1 MEYDFN
7 ANESGNDINDQSAES
22 EGDSITIDNNDY
34 EDYSDEESPEK
45 QEQEEKQGS
54 QAKTKKNPTQHSQ
67 KSKKKN
73 IRGQKSQNSQQI
85 EKVRKKENQAS
96 NHDEEYQ
103 DDEDG
108 PLKAELQEK
117 LQKVFL
123 NYSKFNIQEENF
135 ILSHQY
141 FMKMMRDCGLLRE
154 KYEKPREDTL
164 TAEQI
169 DITLKKVCPKSASL
183 NTQQFIDFFVTLAQR
198 LYPNDFNKAPRLTV
212 SRIVGQFLDPIVEYI
227 NEDNEGKFRYNKVE
241 QSILNTAAE
250 GVDEKTEKIMKR
262 MYPGLLNAYKLY
274 FPQEYNYKG
283 ITKEKIIKESLK
295 SLTNFNIDFDLCTP
309 FLTREKLAIY
319 YNCIYLLKEK
329 NLVFKDK
336 KRKNEGE
343 NEEEE
348 EEENEEGKIFTF
360 DKFAFYLLCLAND
373 VIPEDQFPKQWEKVS
388 RLIKYLSDS
397 NGEETMIKK
406 FGAKITDDK
415 GIYLDDQLIN
425 ELIKEEEEAKRLQ
438 KQKESPDG
446 VLSEEE
452 KMIVQ
457 KVFLAHANKDKMT
470 QGKLTITPYFNVLK
484 DLGIFDIE
492 KENGELVNRKDAE
505 MALTQVS
512 RKKNVNKIPNGSYRN
527 YNALE
532 RNINKVISKLDY
544 DMFITSLQELSLRI
558 YPSLKKNEAFEK
570 LMHEQ
575 INISNLDVDSD
586 NDKIIETYNN
596 IIQMGENDFIT
607 ILNEFK
613 PIFKEIFDNYKDLH
627 KNTISWQNYLI
638 FCKDFNVISNTLNL
652 TDCNAIFSGL
662 SKKYTQEK
670 GIPDTGLID
679 FNYFF
684 YSIGIFALKADNGE
698 EDENNL
704 ISLLLAMQPSCGI
717 QNPRDNGKGMYITYQ
732 NKFRD
737 KLRELKKIYPSYFN
751 NGEPDEIKVTSFNKI
766 FSM

>member
-1 MEYDFN
+1 MEYDSN
-7 ANESGNDINDQSAES
+7 ANESGNDQSLES

-34 EDYSDEESPEK
+34 EDYSDEYNPEENK
-45 QEQEEKQGS
+45 NQGGGG
-54 QAKTKKNPTQHSQ
+54 QNKLKKNKNQ

-73 IRGQKSQNSQQI
+73 SPKNKKSQQV
-85 EKVRKKENQAS
+85 EKKKTKAIQDDDEY
-96 NHDEEYQ
+96 HDE
-103 DDEDG
+103 DE
-108 PLKAELQEK
+108 PLKEELQEK
-117 LQKVFL
+117 LYKVFL

-154 KYEKPREDTL
+154 KYEKPKENTL

-183 NTQQFIDFFVTLAQR
+183 NLQQFIDFFVTLAQR
-198 LYPNDFNKAPRLTV
+198 LYPNDFNKAPRNTV
-212 SRIVGQFLDPIVEYI
+212 TQIVGHFLDPIVEYI
-227 NEDNEGKFRYNKVE
+227 NLDQEGKFRYNKVE
-241 QSILNTAAE
+241 QSILSTVDE
-250 GVDEKTEKIMKR
+250 GVDEKTEKIMKSI
-262 MYPGLLNAYKLY
+262 YPGLLNAYKLY

-283 ITKEKIIKESLK
+283 IPKEKIIKESLK

-336 KRKNEGE
+336 KKKNDNEN
-343 NEEEE
+343 NEEVNEE
-348 EEENEEGKIFTF
+348 EEGKIFTF

-373 VIPEDQFPKQWEKVS
+373 VIPDDQFPKQWQKVS

-415 GIYLDDQLIN
+415 GIYLDDQLIK
-425 ELIKEEEEAKRLQ
+425 ELIKEDEEAKRLQ
-438 KQKESPDG
+438 IEKENPDG
-446 VLSEEE
+446 VLSDEE
-452 KMIVQ
+452 KNIIE
-457 KVFLAHANKDKMT
+457 KIFLSQANKDKMT
-470 QGKLTITPYFNVLK
+470 QGKLTITPYFNILK

-512 RKKNVNKIPNGSYRN
+512 RKKNINNGPNSTYRSHN
-527 YNALE
+527 SLE
-532 RNINKVISKLDY
+532 KNINKVISKLDF

-575 INISNLDVDSD
+575 INIGGLDINSD
-586 NDKIIETYNN
+586 NDKIIEIYNE
-596 IIQMGENDFIT
+596 IIQRGESENDFT
-607 ILNEFK
+607 DILNEFK
-613 PIFKEIFDNYKDLH
+613 PIFKEIFDNYKDMH
-627 KNTISWQNYLI
+627 KDTISWQNYLI
-638 FCKDFNVISNTLNL
+638 FCKDFNVISNNINL
-652 TDCNAIFSGL
+652 TDCNLVFNGL
-662 SKKYTQEK
+662 SKKYTK
-670 GIPDTGLID
+670 DKAIPDTGLID

-684 YSIGIFALKADNGE
+684 YSIGIFALQANNGE

-704 ISLLLAMQPSCGI
+704 ISLLLAMQPSIGI
-717 QNPRDNGKGMYITYQ
+717 QRPRDNGKGMYITYQ

-751 NGEPDEIKVTSFNKI
+751 KGEPDEIKITSFNKI
-766 FSM
+766 FSI

>member
-1 MEYDFN
+1 MDYDSN
-7 ANESGNDINDQSAES
+7 ANESGNDQSLES

-34 EDYSDEESPEK
+34 EDYSDEYNPEEN
-45 QEQEEKQGS
+45 QNQGGGQNKS
-54 QAKTKKNPTQHSQ
+54 KKNQNQ

-73 IRGQKSQNSQQI
+73 APKNKKSQQV
-85 EKVRKKENQAS
+85 EKKKTKAIQDDDEY
-96 NHDEEYQ
+96 HDE
-103 DDEDG
+103 DE

-117 LQKVFL
+117 LYKVFL

-154 KYEKPREDTL
+154 KYEKPKENTL

-183 NTQQFIDFFVTLAQR
+183 NLQQFIDFFVTLAQR
-198 LYPNDFNKAPRLTV
+198 LYPNDFNKAPRNTV
-212 SRIVGQFLDPIVEYI
+212 TQIVGHFLDPIVEYI
-227 NEDNEGKFRYNKVE
+227 NLDQEGKFRYNKVE
-241 QSILNTAAE
+241 QSILSTVDE
-250 GVDEKTEKIMKR
+250 GVDEKTEKIMKSI
-262 MYPGLLNAYKLY
+262 YPGLLNAYKLY

-283 ITKEKIIKESLK
+283 IPKEKIIKESLK

-309 FLTREKLAIY
+309 FLTREKLAVY

-336 KRKNEGE
+336 KKKNDNEN
-343 NEEEE
+343 NEEVNEE
-348 EEENEEGKIFTF
+348 EEGKIFTF

-373 VIPEDQFPKQWEKVS
+373 VIPDDQFPKQWQKVS

-415 GIYLDDQLIN
+415 GIYLDDQLIK
-425 ELIKEEEEAKRLQ
+425 ELIKEDEEAKRLQ
-438 KQKESPDG
+438 IEKENPDG
-446 VLSEEE
+446 VLSDEE
-452 KMIVQ
+452 KNIIE
-457 KVFLAHANKDKMT
+457 KIFLSQANKDKMT
-470 QGKLTITPYFNVLK
+470 QGKLTITPYFNILK

-512 RKKNVNKIPNGSYRN
+512 RKKNINNGPNSTYRSHN
-527 YNALE
+527 SLE
-532 RNINKVISKLDY
+532 KNINKVISKLDF

-575 INISNLDVDSD
+575 INIGGLDINSD
-586 NDKIIETYNN
+586 NDKIIEIYNE
-596 IIQMGENDFIT
+596 IIQRGESENDFT
-607 ILNEFK
+607 DILNEFK
-613 PIFKEIFDNYKDLH
+613 PIFKEIFDNYKDMH
-627 KNTISWQNYLI
+627 KDTISWQNYLI
-638 FCKDFNVISNTLNL
+638 FCKDFNIISNNINL
-652 TDCNAIFSGL
+652 TDCNLVFNGL
-662 SKKYTQEK
+662 SKKYTK
-670 GIPDTGLID
+670 DKAIPDTGLID

-684 YSIGIFALKADNGE
+684 YSIGIFALQANNGE

-704 ISLLLAMQPSCGI
+704 ISLLLAMQPSIGI
-717 QNPRDNGKGMYITYQ
+717 QRPRDNGKGMYITYQ

-751 NGEPDEIKVTSFNKI
+751 KGEPDEIKITSFNKI

>member
-7 ANESGNDINDQSAES
+7 ANMSGNDQSIES

-34 EDYSDEESPEK
+34 EDYTDEIN
-45 QEQEEKQGS
+45 QEENNNQGN
-54 QAKTKKNPTQHSQ
+54 QI
-67 KSKKKN
+67 KSKKGQNQKGKKKN
-73 IRGQKSQNSQQI
+73 GHKQKNKKSQQGEKSQKNNKGMQLDNNDD
-85 EKVRKKENQAS
+85 EY
-96 NHDEEYQ
+96 HDE
-103 DDEDG
+103 DE

-117 LQKVFL
+117 LHKVFL

-154 KYEKPREDTL
+154 KYEKPKDNTL

-198 LYPNDFNKAPRLTV
+198 LYPNEFNKAPRNTV
-212 SRIVGQFLDPIVEYI
+212 QQIVDHFLDPIVEYI
-227 NEDNEGKFRYNKVE
+227 NEDQEGKFRYNKVE
-241 QSILNTAAE
+241 QSIQTTAGE
-250 GVDEKTEKIMKR
+250 GIDEKTDKIMKS

-283 ITKEKIIKESLK
+283 IPKEKIIKESLK

-319 YNCIYLLKEK
+319 YNCIYFLKQK
-329 NLVFKDK
+329 NLVFNDK
-336 KRKNEGE
+336 KKKNENNE
-343 NEEEE
+343 EDEEEE
-348 EEENEEGKIFTF
+348 TEGKIFTF

-373 VIPEDQFPKQWEKVS
+373 VIPDDQFPKQWQKVS

-415 GIYLDDQLIN
+415 GIYLDDQLIK
-425 ELIKEEEEAKRLQ
+425 ELIKEDEEAKRLQ
-438 KQKESPDG
+438 IQKESPDG
-446 VLSEEE
+446 VLSNEE
-452 KMIVQ
+452 KNIIE
-457 KVFLAHANKDKMT
+457 KLFLNQANKDKMT
-470 QGKLTITPYFNVLK
+470 QGKLTITPYFNILK
-484 DLGIFDIE
+484 ELGIFDIE

-512 RKKNVNKIPNGSYRN
+512 RKKNINSMPNATYRN
-527 YNALE
+527 HNSLE
-532 RNINKVISKLDY
+532 RNTNKVISKLDF
-544 DMFITSLQELSLRI
+544 DMFIKSLQELSVRI

-575 INISNLDVDSD
+575 INLSGLDITSD
-586 NDKIIETYNN
+586 NDKIIETYNE
-596 IIQMGENDFIT
+596 IIQREETENDFT
-607 ILNEFK
+607 DILDEFK
-613 PIFKEIFDNYKDLH
+613 PIFKEIFDNYKDMH
-627 KNTISWQNYLI
+627 KDTISWQNFLI
-638 FCKDFNVISNTLNL
+638 FCKDFNIISNNINL
-652 TDCNAIFSGL
+652 TDCNSVFSGL
-662 SKKYTQEK
+662 SKKYTKDK
-670 GIPDTGLID
+670 GMPDTGLID
-679 FNYFF
+679 FNFFF
-684 YSIGIFALKADNGE
+684 YSIGIFALKANNGE

-704 ISLLLAMQPSCGI
+704 ISLLLAMLPSIGI
-717 QNPRDNGKGMYITYQ
+717 QRPRDNGKGMYITYQ
-732 NKFRD
+732 NKLRD
-737 KLRELKKIYPSYFN
+737 KLRELKKIYPTYFN

>member
-7 ANESGNDINDQSAES
+7 ANMSGNDQSIES

-34 EDYSDEESPEK
+34 EDYTDEIN
-45 QEQEEKQGS
+45 QEENNNQGN
-54 QAKTKKNPTQHSQ
+54 QI
-67 KSKKKN
+67 KSKKGQNQKGKKKN
-73 IRGQKSQNSQQI
+73 GHKQKNKKSQQGEKSQKNNKGMQLDNNDD
-85 EKVRKKENQAS
+85 EY
-96 NHDEEYQ
+96 HDE
-103 DDEDG
+103 DE

-117 LQKVFL
+117 LHKVFL

-154 KYEKPREDTL
+154 KYEKPKDNTL

-198 LYPNDFNKAPRLTV
+198 LYPNEFNKAPRN
-212 SRIVGQFLDPIVEYI
+212 IVQQIVDHFLDPIVEYI
-227 NEDNEGKFRYNKVE
+227 NEDQEGKFRYNKVE
-241 QSILNTAAE
+241 QSIQTTAGE
-250 GVDEKTEKIMKR
+250 GIDEKTDKIMKS

-283 ITKEKIIKESLK
+283 IPKEKIIKESLK

-319 YNCIYLLKEK
+319 YNCIYFLKQK
-329 NLVFKDK
+329 NLVFSDK
-336 KRKNEGE
+336 KKKNENNE
-343 NEEEE
+343 EDEEEE
-348 EEENEEGKIFTF
+348 TEGKIFTF

-373 VIPEDQFPKQWEKVS
+373 VIPDDQFPKQWQKVS

-415 GIYLDDQLIN
+415 GIYLDDQLIK
-425 ELIKEEEEAKRLQ
+425 ELIKEDEEAKRLQ
-438 KQKESPDG
+438 IQKESPDG
-446 VLSEEE
+446 VLSNEE
-452 KMIVQ
+452 KNIIE
-457 KVFLAHANKDKMT
+457 KLFLNQANKDKMT
-470 QGKLTITPYFNVLK
+470 QGKLTITPYFNILK
-484 DLGIFDIE
+484 ELGIFDIE

-512 RKKNVNKIPNGSYRN
+512 RKKNINSMPNATYRN
-527 YNALE
+527 HNSLE
-532 RNINKVISKLDY
+532 RNTNKVISKLDF
-544 DMFITSLQELSLRI
+544 DMFIKSLQELSVRI

-575 INISNLDVDSD
+575 INLSGLDITSD
-586 NDKIIETYNN
+586 NDKIIETYNE
-596 IIQMGENDFIT
+596 IIQREETENDFT
-607 ILNEFK
+607 DILDEFK
-613 PIFKEIFDNYKDLH
+613 PIFKEIFDNYKDMH
-627 KNTISWQNYLI
+627 KDTISWQNFLI
-638 FCKDFNVISNTLNL
+638 FCKDFNIISNNINL
-652 TDCNAIFSGL
+652 TDCNSVFSGL
-662 SKKYTQEK
+662 SKKYTKDK
-670 GIPDTGLID
+670 GMPDTGLID
-679 FNYFF
+679 FNFFF
-684 YSIGIFALKADNGE
+684 YSIGIFALKANNGE

-704 ISLLLAMQPSCGI
+704 ISLLLAMLPSIGI
-717 QNPRDNGKGMYITYQ
+717 QRPRDNGKGMYITYQ
-732 NKFRD
+732 NKLRD
-737 KLRELKKIYPSYFN
+737 KLRELKKIYPTYFN

>member
-7 ANESGNDINDQSAES
+7 ANMSGNDQSIES

-34 EDYSDEESPEK
+34 EDYTDEIN
-45 QEQEEKQGS
+45 QEENNNQGN
-54 QAKTKKNPTQHSQ
+54 QI
-67 KSKKKN
+67 KSKKGQNQKGKKKN
-73 IRGQKSQNSQQI
+73 GHKQNNKKSQQGEKSQKNNKGMQLDNNDD
-85 EKVRKKENQAS
+85 EY
-96 NHDEEYQ
+96 HDE
-103 DDEDG
+103 DE

-117 LQKVFL
+117 LHKVFL

-154 KYEKPREDTL
+154 KYEKPKDNTL

-198 LYPNDFNKAPRLTV
+198 LYPNEFNKAPRNTV
-212 SRIVGQFLDPIVEYI
+212 QQIVDHFLDPIVEYI
-227 NEDNEGKFRYNKVE
+227 NEDQEGKFRYNKVE
-241 QSILNTAAE
+241 QSIQTTAGE
-250 GVDEKTEKIMKR
+250 GIDEKTDKIMKS

-283 ITKEKIIKESLK
+283 IPKEKIIKESLK

-319 YNCIYLLKEK
+319 YNCIYFLKQK
-329 NLVFKDK
+329 NLVFSDK
-336 KRKNEGE
+336 KKKNENNE
-343 NEEEE
+343 EDEEEE
-348 EEENEEGKIFTF
+348 TEGKIFTF
-360 DKFAFYLLCLAND
+360 DKVAFYLLCLAND
-373 VIPEDQFPKQWEKVS
+373 VIPDDQFPKQWQKVS

-415 GIYLDDQLIN
+415 GIYLDDQLIK
-425 ELIKEEEEAKRLQ
+425 ELIKEDEEAKRLQ
-438 KQKESPDG
+438 IQKESPDG
-446 VLSEEE
+446 VLSNEE
-452 KMIVQ
+452 KNIIE
-457 KVFLAHANKDKMT
+457 KLFLNQANKDKMT
-470 QGKLTITPYFNVLK
+470 QGKLTITPYFNILK
-484 DLGIFDIE
+484 ELGIFDIE

-512 RKKNVNKIPNGSYRN
+512 RKKNINSMPNATYRN
-527 YNALE
+527 HNSLE
-532 RNINKVISKLDY
+532 RNTNKVISKLDF
-544 DMFITSLQELSLRI
+544 DMFIKSLQELSVRI

-575 INISNLDVDSD
+575 INLSGLDITSD
-586 NDKIIETYNN
+586 NDKIIETYNE
-596 IIQMGENDFIT
+596 IIQREETENDFT
-607 ILNEFK
+607 DILDEFK
-613 PIFKEIFDNYKDLH
+613 PIFKEIFDNYKDMH
-627 KNTISWQNYLI
+627 KDTISWQNFLI
-638 FCKDFNVISNTLNL
+638 FCKDFNIISNNINL
-652 TDCNAIFSGL
+652 TDCNSVFSGL
-662 SKKYTQEK
+662 SKKYTKDK
-670 GIPDTGLID
+670 GMPDTGLID
-679 FNYFF
+679 FNFFF
-684 YSIGIFALKADNGE
+684 YSIGIFALKANNGE

-704 ISLLLAMQPSCGI
+704 ISLLLAMLPSIGI
-717 QNPRDNGKGMYITYQ
+717 QRPRDNGKGMYITYQ
-732 NKFRD
+732 NKLRD
-737 KLRELKKIYPSYFN
+737 KLRELKKIYPTYFN

>member
-1 MEYDFN
+1 MEYDSN
-7 ANESGNDINDQSAES
+7 ANESGNDQSLES

-34 EDYSDEESPEK
+34 EDYSDEYNPEEN
-45 QEQEEKQGS
+45 QNQGGGGQNKS
-54 QAKTKKNPTQHSQ
+54 KKNKNQ

-73 IRGQKSQNSQQI
+73 SPKNKKSQQV
-85 EKVRKKENQAS
+85 EKKKTKAIQDDDEY
-96 NHDEEYQ
+96 HDE
-103 DDEDG
+103 DE

-117 LQKVFL
+117 LYKVFL

-154 KYEKPREDTL
+154 KYEKPKENTL

-183 NTQQFIDFFVTLAQR
+183 NLQQFIDFFVTLAQR
-198 LYPNDFNKAPRLTV
+198 LYPNDFNKAPRNTV
-212 SRIVGQFLDPIVEYI
+212 TQIVGHFLDPIVEYI
-227 NEDNEGKFRYNKVE
+227 NLDQEGKFRYNKVE
-241 QSILNTAAE
+241 QSILSTVDE
-250 GVDEKTEKIMKR
+250 GVDEKTEKIMKSI
-262 MYPGLLNAYKLY
+262 YPGLLNAYKLY

-283 ITKEKIIKESLK
+283 IPKEKIIKESLK

-309 FLTREKLAIY
+309 FLTREKLAVY

-336 KRKNEGE
+336 KKKNDNEN
-343 NEEEE
+343 NEEVNEE
-348 EEENEEGKIFTF
+348 EEGKIFTF

-373 VIPEDQFPKQWEKVS
+373 VIPDDQFPKQWQKVS

-415 GIYLDDQLIN
+415 GIYLDDQLIK
-425 ELIKEEEEAKRLQ
+425 ELIKEDEEAKRLQ
-438 KQKESPDG
+438 IEKENPDG
-446 VLSEEE
+446 VLSDEE
-452 KMIVQ
+452 KNIIE
-457 KVFLAHANKDKMT
+457 KIFLSQANKDKMT
-470 QGKLTITPYFNVLK
+470 QGKLTITPYFNILK

-512 RKKNVNKIPNGSYRN
+512 RKKNINNGPNSTYRSHN
-527 YNALE
+527 SLE
-532 RNINKVISKLDY
+532 KNINKVISKLDF

-575 INISNLDVDSD
+575 INISSLDINSD
-586 NDKIIETYNN
+586 NDKIIEIYNE
-596 IIQMGENDFIT
+596 IIQRGESENDFT
-607 ILNEFK
+607 DILNEFK
-613 PIFKEIFDNYKDLH
+613 PIFKEIFDNYKDMH
-627 KNTISWQNYLI
+627 KDTISWQNYLI
-638 FCKDFNVISNTLNL
+638 FCKDFNIISNNINL
-652 TDCNAIFSGL
+652 TDCNLVFNGL
-662 SKKYTQEK
+662 SKKYTK
-670 GIPDTGLID
+670 DKAIPDTGLID

-684 YSIGIFALKADNGE
+684 YSIGIFALQANNGE

-704 ISLLLAMQPSCGI
+704 ISLLLAMQPSIGI
-717 QNPRDNGKGMYITYQ
+717 QRPRDNGKGMYITYQ

-751 NGEPDEIKVTSFNKI
+751 KGEPDEIKITSFNKI

>member
-1 MEYDFN
+1 MDYDSN
-7 ANESGNDINDQSAES
+7 ANESGNDQSLES

-34 EDYSDEESPEK
+34 EDYSDEYNPEEN
-45 QEQEEKQGS
+45 QNQGGGGQNKS
-54 QAKTKKNPTQHSQ
+54 KKNKNQ

-73 IRGQKSQNSQQI
+73 SPKNKKSQQV
-85 EKVRKKENQAS
+85 EKKKTKAIQDDDEY
-96 NHDEEYQ
+96 HDE
-103 DDEDG
+103 DE

-117 LQKVFL
+117 LYKVFL

-154 KYEKPREDTL
+154 KYEKPKENTL

-183 NTQQFIDFFVTLAQR
+183 NLQQFIDFFVTLAQR
-198 LYPNDFNKAPRLTV
+198 LYPNDFNKAPRNTV
-212 SRIVGQFLDPIVEYI
+212 TQIVGHFLDPIVEYI
-227 NEDNEGKFRYNKVE
+227 NLDQEGKFRYNKVE
-241 QSILNTAAE
+241 QSILSTVDE
-250 GVDEKTEKIMKR
+250 GVDEKTEKIMKSI
-262 MYPGLLNAYKLY
+262 YPGLLNAYKLY

-283 ITKEKIIKESLK
+283 IPKEKIIKESLK

-336 KRKNEGE
+336 KKKNDNEN
-343 NEEEE
+343 NEEVNEE
-348 EEENEEGKIFTF
+348 EEGKIFTF

-373 VIPEDQFPKQWEKVS
+373 VIPDDQFPKQWQKVS

-415 GIYLDDQLIN
+415 GIYLDDQLIK
-425 ELIKEEEEAKRLQ
+425 ELIKEDEEAKRLQ
-438 KQKESPDG
+438 IEKENPDG
-446 VLSEEE
+446 VLSDEE
-452 KMIVQ
+452 KNIIE
-457 KVFLAHANKDKMT
+457 KIFLSQANKDKMT
-470 QGKLTITPYFNVLK
+470 QGKLTITPYFNILK

-512 RKKNVNKIPNGSYRN
+512 RKKNINNGPNSTYRSHN
-527 YNALE
+527 SLE
-532 RNINKVISKLDY
+532 KNINKVISKLDF

-575 INISNLDVDSD
+575 INIGGLDINSD
-586 NDKIIETYNN
+586 NDKIIEIYNE
-596 IIQMGENDFIT
+596 IIQRGESENDFT
-607 ILNEFK
+607 DILNEFK
-613 PIFKEIFDNYKDLH
+613 PIFKEIFDNYKDMH
-627 KNTISWQNYLI
+627 KDTISWQNYLI
-638 FCKDFNVISNTLNL
+638 FCKDFNVISNNINL
-652 TDCNAIFSGL
+652 TDCNLVFNGL
-662 SKKYTQEK
+662 SKKYTK
-670 GIPDTGLID
+670 DKAIPDTGLID

-684 YSIGIFALKADNGE
+684 YSIGIFALQANNGE

-704 ISLLLAMQPSCGI
+704 ISLLLAMQPSIGI
-717 QNPRDNGKGMYITYQ
+717 QRPRDNGKGMYITYQ

-751 NGEPDEIKVTSFNKI
+751 KGEPDEIKITSFNKI

>member
-1 MEYDFN
+1 MDYDSN
-7 ANESGNDINDQSAES
+7 ANESGNDQSLES

-34 EDYSDEESPEK
+34 EDYSDEYNPEEN
-45 QEQEEKQGS
+45 QNQGGGQNKS
-54 QAKTKKNPTQHSQ
+54 KKNQNQ

-73 IRGQKSQNSQQI
+73 APKNKKSQQV
-85 EKVRKKENQAS
+85 EKKKTKAIQDDDEY
-96 NHDEEYQ
+96 HDE
-103 DDEDG
+103 DE

-117 LQKVFL
+117 LYKVFL

-154 KYEKPREDTL
+154 KYEKPKENTL

-183 NTQQFIDFFVTLAQR
+183 NLQQFIDFFVTLAQR
-198 LYPNDFNKAPRLTV
+198 LYPNDFNKAPRNTV
-212 SRIVGQFLDPIVEYI
+212 TQIVGHFLDPIVEYI
-227 NEDNEGKFRYNKVE
+227 NLDQEGKFRYNKVE
-241 QSILNTAAE
+241 QSILSTVDE
-250 GVDEKTEKIMKR
+250 GVDEKTEKIMKSI
-262 MYPGLLNAYKLY
+262 YPGLLNAYKLY

-283 ITKEKIIKESLK
+283 IPKEKIIKESLK

-309 FLTREKLAIY
+309 FLTREKLAVY

-336 KRKNEGE
+336 KKKNDNENNE
-343 NEEEE
+343 EVNEEE
-348 EEENEEGKIFTF
+348 EEGKIFTF

-373 VIPEDQFPKQWEKVS
+373 VIPDDQFPKQWQKVS

-415 GIYLDDQLIN
+415 GIYLDDQLIK
-425 ELIKEEEEAKRLQ
+425 ELIKEDEEAKRLQ
-438 KQKESPDG
+438 IEKENPDG
-446 VLSEEE
+446 VLSDEE
-452 KMIVQ
+452 KNIIE
-457 KVFLAHANKDKMT
+457 KIFLSQANKDKMT
-470 QGKLTITPYFNVLK
+470 QGKLTITPYFNILK

-512 RKKNVNKIPNGSYRN
+512 RKKNINNGPNSTYRSHN
-527 YNALE
+527 SLE
-532 RNINKVISKLDY
+532 KNINKVISKLDF

-575 INISNLDVDSD
+575 INISGLDINSD
-586 NDKIIETYNN
+586 NDKIIEIYNE
-596 IIQMGENDFIT
+596 IIQRGESENDFT
-607 ILNEFK
+607 DILNEFK
-613 PIFKEIFDNYKDLH
+613 PIFKEIFDNYKDMH
-627 KNTISWQNYLI
+627 KDTISWQNYLI
-638 FCKDFNVISNTLNL
+638 FCKDFNIISNNINL
-652 TDCNAIFSGL
+652 TDCNLVFNGL
-662 SKKYTQEK
+662 SKKYTK
-670 GIPDTGLID
+670 DKAIPDTGLID

-684 YSIGIFALKADNGE
+684 YSIGIFALQADNGE

-704 ISLLLAMQPSCGI
+704 ISLLLAMQPSIGI
-717 QNPRDNGKGMYITYQ
+717 QRPRDNGKGMYITYQ

-751 NGEPDEIKVTSFNKI
+751 KGEPDEIKITSFNKI